1 MTDTPDWVLKEAAK
15 RCDWHPS
22 KTLAQMRGYLSSS
35 AAFTALCRA
44 IEQNEAFKQ
53 KVSDAAEVYEE
64 MGCPMAW
71 EGFEQFIIPAP
82 KPDPLDEIM
91 GEFLWSPKATD
102 DLRAALE
109 ARGLE
114 IREKGR

>member
-35 AAFTALCRA
+35 AAFTALCHA
-44 IEQNEAFKQ
+44 IEQHEAFRQ
-53 KVSDAAEVYEE
+53 EVNDAVENLLGEY
-64 MGCPMAW
+64 PSNNLRRHLH
-71 EGFEQFIIPAP
+71 QFIIR